1 MYLNIFSLFSP
12 KAPTGL
18 ARGGGLQFLLVKATH
33 TSDMLNNS
41 EKISDKQNASFSSP

>member
-12 KAPTGL
+12 KVPTGL
-18 ARGGGLQFLLVKATH
+18 TRGGLQFLLVKATH
-33 TSDMLNNS
+33 TSDILDNS